1 MTTAPVP
8 FAEVRIEGSA
18 FSAVPAG
25 LAEVTIAA
33 PDFPVAS
40 RVAPVD
46 ADIDAEH
53 PTITSFDFRL
63 TLDDTFDPSEA
74 SALIEAAVG
83 GSVETPDGRFRLDIP
98 PGSLT
103 GDGIL
108 TIRRAPEPQSVP
120 GMTLASDPELALP
133 ALSALSEEVE
143 ILVDAPPDGE
153 KPLLVGPVFVV
164 ARYFEEVAQAL
175 ETAEASAFPYLYTG
189 SNWTAQRILPYLH
202 AVDRINNVVVAG
214 LLFGETET
222 GRGVVAYQTQKR
234 PLLLAAVVDN
244 FDPILLTGF
253 RLVIAGVRRA
263 TAAPNPAVDLIEI
276 KNLEEFAT
284 QRPDAP
290 FFPINTASQPL
301 LVVHGWDP
309 LSSLRDSQPIT
320 KPLEDVRYGQILRDL
335 VAMTNAVYR
344 PIWLTYNTRLGIVPN
359 GQRLAAVLRDR
370 YPEPP
375 SEELFGPDFDRRPI
389 DDEQSPKQFG
399 TFDSFGFSMGGL
411 VARTYQLG
419 SFFGDPPP
427 ATFVGDDPQG
437 RLAHMVSLATPH
449 HGALQF
455 SRLTISRTASVVLSL
470 PLERLLNVW
479 SPGTADLLDYRD
491 DDRVPCD
498 LSGNPSLCSLNLD
511 LRSAPIVETGLIAG
525 TKSTQ
530 RLASPIDLDFNLE
543 VLAVPGVP
551 SDSVVPVSSAH
562 GERIS
567 DRRLVHA
574 LHNRIAFVESFDH
587 LHAGTDAT
595 AQGEGD
601 QRISLFADRAI
612 LPTLRDHWV
621 IRERGLVAD
630 EPINGPGLVVDDCP
644 TPTQPGRIRAD
655 FSFDWKATRGELTG
669 LALVTYVEDETGQWS
684 ILHGADPETG
694 SLDSRFVLRVSGNST
709 RIAPR
714 ERDLRSIQFDRSIP
728 SGIDARRTTTFFVPI
743 GARRSGTMPLHLSP
757 EQIERAEI
765 LRRVSSCR

>member
-1 MTTAPVP
+1 MMSAPLP
-8 FAEVRIEGSA
+8 FAEVCVDEGT

-25 LAEVTIAA
+25 LAQLTIAA

-46 ADIDAEH
+46 ADLDADH
-53 PTITSFDFRL
+53 PTTTAFDFRL
-63 TLDDTFDPSEA
+63 SLDDAFDPSEG

-83 GSVETPDGRFRLDIP
+83 GSVETPDGRLRLDIP

-103 GDGIL
+103 GDGLI
-108 TIRRAPEPQSVP
+108 TIRRAPSPQSVP

-133 ALSALSEEVE
+133 PLSALSEEIE

-164 ARYFEEVAQAL
+164 ARYFEAVAEAL
-175 ETAEASAFPYLYTG
+175 ETAEASAFPYLHTG
-189 SNWTAQRILPYLH
+189 SDWTAQRILPYLH

-234 PLLLAAVVDN
+234 PLLLAQAGSGSFQSIFLDA
-244 FDPILLTGF
+244 F
-253 RLVIAGVRRA
+253 RLVVGGVRRA
-263 TAAPNPAVDLIEI
+263 VSFNPAVDLIEI
-276 KNLEEFAT
+276 KNLDEFSAE
-284 QRPDAP
+284 RPEAP

-309 LSSLRDSQPIT
+309 LSSLRDSQLIT
-320 KPLEDVRYGQILRDL
+320 DPLADPRYGQMLRDL

-359 GQRLAAVLRDR
+359 GETLAAALRDR
-370 YPEPP
+370 YPDP
-375 SEELFGPDFDRRPI
+375 SSTGLLGPDFDRRPI
-389 DDEQSPKQFG
+389 DATQSPKQFG

-419 SFFGDPPP
+419 SFFADPPP
-427 ATFVGDDPQG
+427 TEFVGGDPQG
-437 RLAHMVSLATPH
+437 RLAHMVAMATPH
-449 HGALQF
+449 HGALQLL
-455 SRLTISRTASVVLSL
+455 RIVVSGTDSLVLKLQLEQLLSL
-470 PLERLLNVW
+470 W
-479 SPGTADLLDYRD
+479 SPGTVDLLDYVD
-491 DDRVPCD
+491 DDRISCD
-498 LSGNPSLCSLNLD
+498 FSGNPSLCLLNLD

-530 RLASPIDLDFNLE
+530 RLASSIDLDLG

-562 GERIS
+562 GESTI
-567 DRRLVHA
+567 DRRLVPA
-574 LHNRIAFVESFDH
+574 LRKRKTTTQVFDH
-587 LHAGTDAT
+587 LHAGTDAS
-595 AQGEGD
+595 AQGEGN
-601 QRISLFADRAI
+601 QRISEFADTDI

-630 EPINGPGLVVDDCP
+630 EPIFGPGLVVDRCP
-644 TPTQPGRIRAD
+644 TPTEPGRIRAD

-669 LALVTYVEDETGQWS
+669 LALVTYVEDEAGQWS
-684 ILHGADPETG
+684 ILHGADPRTG
-694 SLDSRFVLRVSGNST
+694 ALDSELLLVVEGNS
-709 RIAPR
+709 ISIPR
-714 ERDLRSIQFDRSIP
+714 ENTPDRQIRFDDALLP
-728 SGIDARRTTTFFVPI
+728 GIDARRTTTFFVTT
-743 GARRSGTMPLHLSP
+743 GARKPTTAPLQPSA
-757 EQIERAEI
+757 EQIERAETLGRI
-765 LRRVSSCR
+765 HSCR